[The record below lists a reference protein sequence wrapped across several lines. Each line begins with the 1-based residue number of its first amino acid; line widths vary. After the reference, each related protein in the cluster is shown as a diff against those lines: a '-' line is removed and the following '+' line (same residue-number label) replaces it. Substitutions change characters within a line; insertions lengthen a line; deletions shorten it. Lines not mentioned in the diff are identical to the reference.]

1 MSLRPHLLILPLH
14 VLGQNLWSFF
24 NSSTWSIQDTIQ
36 KRTGL
41 PFLEQVYFPVRA
53 RCGK

>member
-1 MSLRPHLLILPLH
+1 M
-14 VLGQNLWSFF
+14 GQYGNNIVFGTQ
-24 NSSTWSIQDTIQ
+24 TWSIQDTIQ

-53 RCGK
+53 RCAK